1 MLKNENISAIILA
14 AGYSSRMGDFKPLL
28 QLGAHKAIE
37 HAIRCFQQ
45 AGIGDVRVVV
55 GFRAAEVVEVAKPLG
70 VSAVFNPDFAQGMY
84 TSIQAGVKT
93 LAPGVQAFFLLPVDI
108 PLITPTT
115 VEKMLDCCR
124 LYQHGVVYPVFN
136 GKRGHPPLI
145 TTRYKDEIVYGRNR
159 DGLRGILTRHEN
171 EAFDLEVEDETVL
184 LDMDT
189 PQDYHHLLS
198 YLKKSSIPTLDEC
211 WQMLNEAGVDE
222 RIKEHCC
229 AVAYTALGLAGNLNN
244 AGAGLD
250 EDLILAGALLH
261 DIARREPNH
270 ALVGARMLEARGYPL
285 VAEVV
290 GVHMDIEVSDAHP
303 LTEAEVVYYVDKMVK
318 GNVLVSINDRFGAAL
333 RKYKD
338 DRRACAAVLK
348 RLRQA
353 ERIERKIEEIMDYP
367 YEDMLELGCYL
378 DEEANRLHG
387 NLEYSDGDAEKT
399 VGRSIA

>member
-1 MLKNENISAIILA
+1 MLKNEKISAIILA

-28 QLGAHKAIE
+28 QLGSHKAIE

-45 AGIGDVRVVV
+45 AGIVDVRVVA
-55 GFRAAEVVEVAKPLG
+55 GFRAGEIVEVVKPLG
-70 VSAVFNPDFAQGMY
+70 ASVVFNSKFSQGMY
-84 TSIQAGVKT
+84 TSIQAGVGT
-93 LAPGVQAFFLLPVDI
+93 LAPGVQAFFMLPVDI
-108 PLITPTT
+108 PLINHTT
-115 VEKMLDCCR
+115 IEKMLACGR
-124 LYQHGVVYPVFN
+124 LHQYGIIYPVFN
-136 GKRGHPPLI
+136 GMRGHPPLI
-145 TTRYKDEIVYGRNR
+145 TTRYKDEIMRGRNQ
-159 DGLRGILTRHEN
+159 DGLRGILTLHES

-184 LDMDT
+184 LDMDI

-198 YLKKSSIPTLDEC
+198 YLKKNSIPTLNEC

-229 AVAYTALGLAGNLNN
+229 VVAYTALNLVANLNN

-250 EDLILAGALLH
+250 ENLVLAGALLH

-270 ALVGARMLEARGYPL
+270 ALAGARLLEARGYPL

-290 GVHMDIEVSDAHP
+290 GVHMDIEVCDEHP

-318 GNVLVSINDRFGAAL
+318 GNALVSINDRFGASL

-338 DRRACAAVLK
+338 DRQACAAVLK
-348 RLRQA
+348 RLQQA

-367 YEDMLELGCYL
+367 YEDMLELGFYL
-378 DEEANRLHG
+378 GEEANCLNG
-387 NLEYSDGDAEKT
+387 NVGYS
-399 VGRSIA
+399 